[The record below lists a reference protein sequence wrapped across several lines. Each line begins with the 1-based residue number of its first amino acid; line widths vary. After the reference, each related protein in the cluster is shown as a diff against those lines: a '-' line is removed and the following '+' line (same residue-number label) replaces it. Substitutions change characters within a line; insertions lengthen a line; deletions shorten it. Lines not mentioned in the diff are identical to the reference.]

1 MTELSYQK
9 VLIILLTE
17 SNTKAWL
24 LLSTTIRFPKNSKPR
39 CNIFSI
45 CYGHADPL
53 TSLKDILRPVQ
64 YHCIFTGMENSTA
77 QSQTWP
83 DLAIGLYDKLT
94 GRGAEITYELHN
106 LELSIPSS
114 TSPQAQHALW
124 KLNGT
129 VKIRTRDDK
138 TTPRA

>member
-1 MTELSYQK
+1 MNSRNAKRSKRIRPRQLHQSAA
-9 VLIILLTE
+9 
-17 SNTKAWL
+17 NTL
-24 LLSTTIRFPKNSKPR
+24 PVTR
-39 CNIFSI
+39 
-45 CYGHADPL
+45 
-53 TSLKDILRPVQ
+53 LKDILRLVQ
-64 YHCIFTGMENSTA
+64 HHHIFTGMENPTA

-124 KLNGT
+124 KVNGT